1 MHYLIRFALIFTVT
15 AVSGTSYSQTILAD
29 SYVAMNAEQQD
40 SSPLAD
46 VNANGLDTA
55 VATPLNTT
63 VPPGSSKDDFK
74 EPWLTTNKAHEYL
87 GVATLLTSMA
97 TALTAPSSC
106 ETNCANK
113 PAPTHGVHQTLG
125 RTTGAL
131 ALATVATG
139 LLFHWKDMHLF
150 ADGLSDPDTQHWLLA
165 GSGALIMAQAI
176 SKAPAKSHSAQA
188 EAGAVIMLIGVK
200 MAW

>member
-1 MHYLIRFALIFTVT
+1 MHYLIRFAVFFICT
-15 AVSGTSYSQTILAD
+15 ALSGICYSQTSLAD
-29 SYVAMNAEQQD
+29 SYVALNAAHEDRAGEPNPLD
-40 SSPLAD
+40 S
-46 VNANGLDTA
+46 A
-55 VATPLNTT
+55 VAAPLNTT
-63 VPPGSSKDDFK
+63 LPAGSASDDVK
-74 EPWLTTNKAHEYL
+74 TPWLSTAKTHQYL
-87 GVATLLTSMA
+87 GIATLISSVA

-106 ETNCANK
+106 DQNCSNK
-113 PAPTHGVHQTLG
+113 PASTHGVHQSLG

-139 LLFHWKDMHLF
+139 LMFHWKDMHPF
-150 ADGLSDPDTQHWLLA
+150 EDGLSDPDTQHWLLA
-165 GSGALIMAQAI
+165 GAGALIMADAI

>member
-1 MHYLIRFALIFTVT
+1 MQYLLRFALIFIFTGL
-15 AVSGTSYSQTILAD
+15 SGISYSQTILAD
-29 SYVAMNAEQQD
+29 SYVAMNSEQQD
-40 SSPLAD
+40 KAPEP
-46 VNANGLDTA
+46 NPLDTA

-63 VPPGSSKDDFK
+63 LPAGSAEEHFK
-74 EPWLTTNKAHEYL
+74 EPWLTTIKAHQYL

-97 TALTAPSSC
+97 TALTAPGSC
-106 ETNCANK
+106 ETNCTNK

-139 LLFHWKDMHLF
+139 LMFHWKDMHLF
-150 ADGLSDPDTQHWLLA
+150 EDGLSDPDTQHWLLA

>member
-1 MHYLIRFALIFTVT
+1 MHYLLRLAAFFILTAL
-15 AVSGTSYSQTILAD
+15 SGISYSQTVLAD
-29 SYVAMNAEQQD
+29 TYVAMNTAAQD
-40 SSPLAD
+40 KAQEP
-46 VNANGLDTA
+46 NPLDTA
-55 VATPLNTT
+55 VPTPLNTT
-63 VPPGSSKDDFK
+63 LPPGSAADDFK
-74 EPWLTTNKAHEYL
+74 EPWLTTNKAHKYL
-87 GVATLLTSMA
+87 GIATLVSSMA
-97 TALTAPSSC
+97 TALTAPNSC
-106 ETNCANK
+106 ETNCSNK

-150 ADGLSDPDTQHWLLA
+150 EDGLSDPDTQHWLLA
-165 GSGALIMAQAI
+165 GAGALIMADAI
-176 SKAPAKSHSAQA
+176 NKAPAKSHSAQA